1 MSDWSSDVCSSDLAT
16 APASSATADDQ
27 IATGLVTAR
36 RREESLE
43 KVPTSITAL
52 GAQQL
57 AQQGIV
63 SQSDLQAAV
72 PGLTVR
78 QTQGSNSLTFSIRGQ
93 TIDAFT
99 GSRSAV
105 VPYFDEVQLNSG
117 GASTFYDLDSIQVL
131 KGPQGKLDRKS
142 TRLNSSHSC

>member
-27 IATGLVTAR
+27 IATVLVTAR

-63 SQSDLQAAV
+63 PQSDLQAAV
-72 PGLTVR
+72 PGLSDRVR
-78 QTQGSNSLTFSIRGQ
+78 ALDGKRWGVIGGLVGTTLSKTNTQ
-93 TIDAFT
+93 
-99 GSRSAV
+99 
-105 VPYFDEVQLNSG
+105 
-117 GASTFYDLDSIQVL
+117 
-131 KGPQGKLDRKS
+131 
-142 TRLNSSHSC
+142 